1 MGMRSRRALAL
12 QAFSTIPDQ
21 KWPMTHRVAPPMT
34 HFCFPAELTHPAS
47 ENDANRPY
55 GITHAFGPASLI
67 IRSSPFIEDCSDG
80 GVRNYLPIF
89 SGPQSQAQAV
99 PRLRPRTSP
108 PRSS

>member
-1 MGMRSRRALAL
+1 MEMRSRRALAL

-89 SGPQSQAQAV
+89 SCPQSQAQAV
-99 PRLRPRTSP
+99 PRLRRRTSP